1 MKSQDRNMTK
11 STHDKPEGENQEE
24 LLSELLEELK
34 SVPVPKNIELL
45 AERLQ
50 GLLDERTKRPRS

>member
-11 STHDKPEGENQEE
+11 STHDKPDGENQEE
-24 LLSELLEELK
+24 LLTELLEELK
-34 SVPVPKNIELL
+34 AVPVPKNIEVL

-50 GLLDERTKRPRS
+50 GLIEEKAKRSKS